1 MGWTHRLRSLFRRKD
16 HARDLE
22 EELNFHLAMRE
33 QRNREHG
40 LSPQEARRQARL
52 RFGNP
57 TLLRERI
64 TELDLILLPHTV
76 WQDLRFGARILLR
89 QWGLTLTA
97 IFALALGIGISTA
110 AFSAYKAFFARPL
123 DARHPQT
130 MTNLAAIL
138 HTGVTTPVFSYP
150 DYVEYRDRLHTFS
163 GIIATSLPQFLP
175 VRTPGGTLV
184 QHDEGGGSL
193 IGRLFPLAGSSN
205 NERALSMFVSE
216 NFFSVLGVQAIRGQV
231 FRQQDTRQLATS
243 PAVLISGNY
252 WQRKFDS
259 DPSIVGTRVVLNGAS
274 FTIMGVTPRNF
285 VGTFV
290 AAPDFWIPL
299 SLEPLVHP
307 EQNWLTDREKFCCH
321 LRARLA
327 PGVTLH
333 QAQSEMSLLADRLRA
348 LHTPRSDWAQPL
360 HAVVWPGSPFPIP
373 PSQNRNIVIALS
385 LVALAV
391 ALVLIVACANV
402 ASLQLAR
409 AHARHNELSMR
420 LSLGAS
426 RLRLMRQLLTES
438 ALLAVIAG
446 ALAFLFSWAFLQ
458 WAVTAAANA
467 FPDEYGT
474 FVFHVTPDLSVF
486 AFVLG
491 ISLAAG
497 ILFGFAP
504 ALDSSRSAIAA
515 SLRANNFVS
524 LRRHRLRSLLIAS
537 QVALSAV
544 LLIAGSLL
552 IHSAIR
558 ALNMD
563 TGYDD
568 AHVVDLNLQFPENA
582 GYSADRKTALVHQLT
597 ARLADLPGVADVTSA
612 RAPDDPDF
620 RDAAVSI
627 NSDVP
632 SRTNTKAFL
641 FYTYVEPN
649 YFQTL
654 SIPLLFGHPFA
665 DTAEV
670 SAILS
675 ESAAKALWPGEN
687 PIGKILRLSTERQFH
702 GPAEPLPDGLSWR
715 VIGVARDTRGVLL
728 DGSDSAQIYLPMPAV
743 AAAQYPILVRTRTNP
758 ATLIAQIGSLLASV
772 DPALMVR
779 ALTLEDMLRS
789 SAPFIASTVSA
800 AIASVTGLL
809 GLLLVTIGIYG
820 TVSYVVVQRT
830 PEVGIRMAL
839 GARKANVIAL
849 ILRDSSRPVLF
860 GLGIGLILAAGAAW
874 LLRHVL
880 YGIGLIDPLSFGG
893 VSALLIA
900 VALLAAFLPSR
911 RAARVDPMVAL
922 RCE

>member
-1 MGWTHRLRSLFRRKD
+1 MGWSRRIRSLFRREAHQRELD
-16 HARDLE
+16 
-22 EELNFHLAMRE
+22 EELNFHLSMRE
-33 QRNREHG
+33 QHNRALG
-40 LSPQEARRQARL
+40 LPDDEARRQARL

-57 TLLRERI
+57 TLWRERI
-64 TELDLILLPHTV
+64 TELDLILLPQTV
-76 WQDLRFGARILLR
+76 WQDLRFGTRILLR

-97 IFALALGIGISTA
+97 ILALALGIGISTA
-110 AFSAYKAFFARPL
+110 AFSAYKALFARRL
-123 DARHPQT
+123 DARHPET
-130 MTNLAAIL
+130 MTNLAVIL
-138 HTGVTTPVFSYP
+138 HTGVTEPVFSYP
-150 DYVEYRDRLHTFS
+150 DYLSYRDHAHSFT
-163 GIIATSLPQFLP
+163 GVIATSLPQFLP
-175 VRTPGGTLV
+175 IRTPGGVTV
-184 QHDEGGGSL
+184 QHNQGEGSL
-193 IGRLFPLAGSSN
+193 VGRLGLLAGTSN
-205 NERALSMFVSE
+205 DERALTLFVSE
-216 NFFSVLGVQAIRGQV
+216 NFFSVLGAQAIRGRV
-231 FRQQDTRQLATS
+231 FRQQDSSHLAAS
-243 PAVLISGNY
+243 PTVLISGNY
-252 WQRKFDS
+252 WQRKFNS
-259 DPSIVGTRVVLNGAS
+259 DPSIVGTKVFLNGAP
-274 FTIMGVTPRNF
+274 FTIIGVTPVNF
-285 VGTFV
+285 VGTYV
-290 AAPDFWIPL
+290 AAPDFWVPL
-299 SLEPLVHP
+299 RLEPLVHP
-307 EQNWLTDREKFCCH
+307 QENWLTDRDKIRCH
-321 LRARLA
+321 LHARLA

-348 LHTPRSDWAQPL
+348 LHHTQSDWAQPL

-373 PSQNRNIVIALS
+373 PSQNRNVVLALL

-402 ASLQLAR
+402 AGLQLAR
-409 AHARHNELSMR
+409 ASARHNELSMR

-458 WAVTAAANA
+458 WTVTAAANA

-474 FVFHVTPDLSVF
+474 LVFHVTPDLSVF

-497 ILFGFAP
+497 VLFGFAP
-504 ALDSSRSAIAA
+504 ALDSSRSAVAA

-524 LRRHRLRSLLIAS
+524 PGRHRLRSLLIAS
-537 QVALSAV
+537 QVAFSAV
-544 LLIAGSLL
+544 LLIAGSML

-558 ALNMD
+558 ALNME

-582 GYSADRKTALVHQLT
+582 SYIADRKTTLVHELT
-597 ARLADLPGVADVTSA
+597 ARLAALPDVAAVTSA

-627 NSDVP
+627 DSDAP

-641 FYTYVEPN
+641 FYTFVEPN

-654 SIPLLFGHPFA
+654 RIPLLFGHPF
-665 DTAEV
+665 TAPGAV

-687 PIGKILRLSTERQFH
+687 PVGKTLRLSTEHQFH
-702 GPAEPLPDGLSWR
+702 EVNDPLPDGPAWR

-728 DGSDSAQIYLPMPAV
+728 DGSDSAQIYLPMPA
-743 AAAQYPILVRTRTNP
+743 AAVAQYPILVRTRTNP
-758 ATLIAQIGSLLASV
+758 ATLIPRIEPVLATV
-772 DPALMVR
+772 DPNIMMR

-789 SAPFIASTVSA
+789 SAPFIASTLSA
-800 AIASVTGLL
+800 AIASITGLL

-820 TVSYVVVQRT
+820 TVSYIVIQRT
-830 PEVGIRMAL
+830 REVGIRMAL
-839 GARKANVIAL
+839 GARRGNVIAL

-860 GLGIGLILAAGAAW
+860 GLAVGLILASGAAW

-880 YGIGLIDPLSFGG
+880 YGIYLTDPLSFGG
-893 VSALLIA
+893 VSALLIT
-900 VALLAAFLPSR
+900 VALLAAFFPSR